1 MIKSRFGWEV
11 SPGTTVTLSKASSGR
26 PHLTH
31 KISCLNQAHN
41 ALDLWEGETFQ
52 EKAGSHESSC
62 TCEKTPPFRFEHQSE
77 TVPGRS
83 LKLLP
88 AQLHIL
94 ARKSLSSLAGNVL
107 FFFSLF
113 FFFFFFFGM
122 VLPQHLSSCSI
133 SGGCLPAHVPH
144 VQGTGEEVVDDII
157 STVFWPKGQGI
168 LLHGITSSVKT
179 KGSQF
184 REVKHTKLNK
194 LQLVGK

>member
-113 FFFFFFFGM
+113 FFFFFFWNGFAPTP
-122 VLPQHLSSCSI
+122 LKLLNFRRLSTCTCASCS
-133 SGGCLPAHVPH
+133 GNRGR
-144 VQGTGEEVVDDII
+144 G
-157 STVFWPKGQGI
+157 
-168 LLHGITSSVKT
+168 
-179 KGSQF
+179 
-184 REVKHTKLNK
+184 R
-194 LQLVGK
+194 